1 MWGKLNFKIMN
12 DLNIGVEEIKVY
24 KCSDGTRFDDKDE
37 AKKYFDLCEEIKK
50 YEQKLN
56 PRTEDCEQAKGYV
69 QQEKDAV
76 NEYKK
81 NICEAAAKQIP
92 YFAKTFIECGNGE
105 RHISH
110 AERIIS
116 DYHIQTLNKAFSRLA
131 TISEKTFREY
141 QQPYYANH
149 EDEFEKQVQDWKNRK
164 IV

>member
-1 MWGKLNFKIMN
+1 MKNLS
-12 DLNIGVEEIKVY
+12 IGVIEIKVY
-24 KCSDGTRFDDKDE
+24 KCSDGTRFDNKDE
-37 AKKYFDLCEEIKK
+37 ADKYFALCEEIKK
-50 YEQKLN
+50 YEKKLN

-69 QQEKDAV
+69 QQNEGIV

-92 YFAKTFIECGNGE
+92 YFAKTFIECGNGT

-110 AERIIS
+110 SERIIS
-116 DYHIQTLNKAFSRLA
+116 DYHIRVLSNAFSRLA

-149 EDEFEKQVQDWKNRK
+149 EDEFEKQVQDWKNSG
-164 IV
+164 II